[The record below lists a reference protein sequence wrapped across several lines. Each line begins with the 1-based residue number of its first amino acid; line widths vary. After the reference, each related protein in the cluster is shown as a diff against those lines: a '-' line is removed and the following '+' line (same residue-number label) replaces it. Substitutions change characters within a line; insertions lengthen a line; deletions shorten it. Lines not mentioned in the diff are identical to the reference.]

1 MSNPRPLAVAQLEPA
16 TRALAAAFA
25 DNPVF
30 VHALRGVDRPGRE
43 QKLRRLFKSFVR
55 TNLARGTA
63 SAILDGDEPA
73 AISLAYGPGAY
84 PLSLGGWLSNG
95 LGAATLGIGH
105 TLRLARL
112 DAAIAGEHFQGPHW
126 YLFVLG
132 VHPSQQ
138 GRGLGG
144 ALVKAHLERA
154 AADDVPAYLETDRED
169 NVRFYGRFGYAVV
182 RELTVKPLGDLRMWL
197 MLKR

>member
-1 MSNPRPLAVAQLEPA
+1 MSSPAPLTAAHADAA

-30 VHALRGVDRPGRE
+30 VHALRGVDKPGRE
-43 QKLRRLFKSFVR
+43 AKLRRLFKSFVR
-55 TNLARGTA
+55 TNLQRGTA
-63 SAILDGDEPA
+63 SAILDGDQPA
-73 AISLAYGPGAY
+73 AISLAYGPGSY
-84 PLSLGGWLSNG
+84 PLGLGGWISNG
-95 LGAATLGIGH
+95 LGAATLGLGH
-105 TLRLARL
+105 TIRLARL
-112 DAAIAGEHFQGPHW
+112 DGAIAGEHFKEPHW

-144 ALVKAHLERA
+144 TLVKAHLERA
-154 AADDVPAYLETDRED
+154 AADGVPAYLETDRED
-169 NVRFYGRFGYAVV
+169 NVRFYGRFGYEVV
-182 RELTVKPLGDLRMWL
+182 KQLTLAPLGNLQMWL